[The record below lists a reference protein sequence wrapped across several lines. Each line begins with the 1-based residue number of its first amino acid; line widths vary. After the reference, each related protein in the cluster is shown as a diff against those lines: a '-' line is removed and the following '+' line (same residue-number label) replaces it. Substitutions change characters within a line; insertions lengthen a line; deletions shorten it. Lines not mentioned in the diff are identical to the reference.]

1 MFCMICY
8 DVIITYICFDPSIFV
23 TLNFVISAA
32 RTLYFPVRVN
42 LSTRTRIMCL
52 STMVGTFPLLSVQP
66 TRGLVDEK
74 IQVVVRNLPPA
85 LSVTLHSLHCSEDKD
100 LWEAFGHYTSD
111 GQGTVTVAKDASLGG
126 TYEGAEPMGLLWSM
140 QPVPGSRTGLRLR
153 KMDVLTPM
161 VVHISVY
168 SGHMT
173 EGFSK
178 HSPLATVVTERWYMA
193 PGVCRI
199 DIKEHGVRGTLF
211 LPPGPGPFPGV
222 LDMWGGGG
230 GLVEYRSCLLASHGF
245 VSMAL
250 EYLSHDKNR
259 TSDIESKTYF
269 EKAFRIVQE
278 HPLVMKDRVALF
290 GLSLGTSVS
299 LNLAAYSK
307 VISMLCVYQ
316 WGSRLPSQ
324 VHLRC
329 DYEDERVIGMCMKNK
344 PKSVQSEGV
353 RDGYKNQFAEEG
365 CLVWR
370 DIILPIPTDLGEKVD
385 MGKIKCP
392 LMLVVGEDD
401 QNMAT
406 VESAKDM
413 TQMMCAAGNEHL
425 LTILQYPD
433 AGHLIEPPYTPH
445 FRASNFIV
453 PQAQHKGTVHTTH
466 TYSIHT

>member
-1 MFCMICY
+1 MSIPPSLPICGCFCLVFFY
-8 DVIITYICFDPSIFV
+8 
-23 TLNFVISAA
+23 
-32 RTLYFPVRVN
+32 R
-42 LSTRTRIMCL
+42 CL
-52 STMVGTFPLLSVQP
+52 STMVGTYPLLSVQP
-66 TRGLVDEK
+66 MRGLVDEK

-85 LSVTLHSLHCSEDKD
+85 LSVTLHSLHRSEDND
-100 LWEAFGHYTSD
+100 FWEAFGHYTSND
-111 GQGTVTVAKDASLGG
+111 QGMVTVAKDASLGG

-153 KMDVLTPM
+153 RIDVLTPM

-178 HSPLATVVTERWYMA
+178 QSPLAIVVTERWYMA

-199 DIKEHGVRGTLF
+199 DIREHGVRGTLF

-245 VSMAL
+245 VSMVL

-259 TSDIESKTYF
+259 TSDIESTTYF

-290 GLSLGTSVS
+290 GLSLGASVA

-307 VISMLCVYQ
+307 DISPRCCVCISGCHIHQ
-316 WGSRLPSQ
+316 INHSFSKVL
-324 VHLRC
+324 
-329 DYEDERVIGMCMKNK
+329 NK
-344 PKSVQSEGV
+344 
-353 RDGYKNQFAEEG
+353 DGYKIRFDEESRV
-365 CLVWR
+365 VWR
-370 DIILPIPTDLGEKVD
+370 DISLPIPTDLGEKVD
-385 MGKIKCP
+385 MGRIKCP

-401 QNMAT
+401 QNLAT

-425 LTILQYPD
+425 LTNLQYPD

-445 FRASNFIV
+445 FRASNFILPQTRQKVMVLWGGYTKPHADAQEDFWEKSLSFLRQHLYPSPDSV
-453 PQAQHKGTVHTTH
+453 PKAKL
-466 TYSIHT
+466 

>member
-1 MFCMICY
+1 MSIPPSLPICGCFCLVFFY
-8 DVIITYICFDPSIFV
+8 
-23 TLNFVISAA
+23 
-32 RTLYFPVRVN
+32 R
-42 LSTRTRIMCL
+42 CL
-52 STMVGTFPLLSVQP
+52 STMVGTYPLLSVQP
-66 TRGLVDEK
+66 MRGLVDEK

-85 LSVTLHSLHCSEDKD
+85 LSVTLHSLHRSEDND
-100 LWEAFGHYTSD
+100 FWEAFGHYTSND
-111 GQGTVTVAKDASLGG
+111 QGMVTVAKDASLGG

-140 QPVPGSRTGLRLR
+140 QPVPGSRTGL
-153 KMDVLTPM
+153 
-161 VVHISVY
+161 

-178 HSPLATVVTERWYMA
+178 QSPLATVVTERWYMA

-199 DIKEHGVRGTLF
+199 HIREHGVRGTLF

-259 TSDIESKTYF
+259 TSDIESTTYF

-290 GLSLGTSVS
+290 GLSLGASVA

-307 VISMLCVYQ
+307 DISPKCCVCIS
-316 WGSRLPSQ
+316 GSH
-324 VHLRC
+324 VH
-329 DYEDERVIGMCMKNK
+329 RVNQAFSKVFRKMNK
-344 PKSVQSEGV
+344 
-353 RDGYKNQFAEEG
+353 DGYKTRFDEEG
-365 CLVWR
+365 RVVWR
-370 DIILPIPTDLGEKVD
+370 DFILPIPTDLGEKVD
-385 MGKIKCP
+385 MGRIKCP

-401 QNMAT
+401 QNLAT

-413 TQMMCAAGNEHL
+413 TQMMRAAGNEHL

-433 AGHLIEPPYTPH
+433 AGHLIEMPYTPH
-445 FRASNFIV
+445 FRASSFIV
-453 PQAQHKGTVHTTH
+453 QQTGQKVMVLWGGYTKPHADAQEDFWEKSLSFLRQHLYPSPDSVPKAKL
-466 TYSIHT
+466 

>member
-1 MFCMICY
+1 
-8 DVIITYICFDPSIFV
+8 
-23 TLNFVISAA
+23 
-32 RTLYFPVRVN
+32 
-42 LSTRTRIMCL
+42 
-52 STMVGTFPLLSVQP
+52 MVVPYPLLSVQP
-66 TRGLVDEK
+66 MRGLVDEK

-85 LSVTLHSLHCSEDKD
+85 LSVTLHSLHRSEDND
-100 LWEAFGHYTSD
+100 FWEAFGHYTSND
-111 GQGTVTVAKDASLGG
+111 QGMVTVAKDASLGG

-153 KMDVLTPM
+153 RIDVLTPM

-168 SGHMT
+168 SGHMA

-178 HSPLATVVTERWYMA
+178 QSPLAIVVTERWYMA

-199 DIKEHGVRGTLF
+199 DIREHGVRGTLF

-245 VSMAL
+245 VSMVL
-250 EYLSHDKNR
+250 EYLSHNKNR
-259 TSDIESKTYF
+259 NSDIESTTYF

-290 GLSLGTSVS
+290 GLSLGASVA

-307 VISMLCVYQ
+307 DISM
-316 WGSRLPSQ
+316 GR
-324 VHLRC
+324 
-329 DYEDERVIGMCMKNK
+329 
-344 PKSVQSEGV
+344 
-353 RDGYKNQFAEEG
+353 
-365 CLVWR
+365 
-370 DIILPIPTDLGEKVD
+370 
-385 MGKIKCP
+385 IKCP

-401 QNMAT
+401 QNLAT

-413 TQMMCAAGNEHL
+413 TQMMRAAGNEHL
-425 LTILQYPD
+425 LTNLQYPD

-445 FRASNFIV
+445 FRASNFIL
-453 PQAQHKGTVHTTH
+453 PQTRQKVMVLWGGYTKPHADAQEDFWEKSLSFLRQHLYPSPDSVLNAKL
-466 TYSIHT
+466 